1 MNYYIGY
8 PILADRMPFK
18 KFLSVIFFL
27 YCAANCFGQ
36 ETVDKHDKIFDN
48 LTERFTV
55 LKDSQDVK
63 HGLYQVFAKKNKLV
77 ARGMYTMGKKT
88 GTWHFYNKSGQLMQI
103 YNYDEKRLQFEAKQ
117 YIGSNISYLID
128 KTITDQDTVTK
139 PVKVGGRYFG
149 YLPYLSLYKT
159 PFSPFEYSINGAVA
173 EIELLISPL
182 GRLADYKVTVVFP
195 YINYTQTLKLDL
207 HLLKE
212 EDREFIPA
220 TFNHV
225 PILSRII
232 IKCRLDDDGGL
243 LFQYYDEF

>member
-1 MNYYIGY
+1 
-8 PILADRMPFK
+8 MPFK
-18 KFLSVIFFL
+18 KILSLTFLL
-27 YCAANCFGQ
+27 YSALSCFGQ
-36 ETVDKHDKIFDN
+36 ETIDKHDKIFDH

-55 LKDSQDVK
+55 LKDSQQVK
-63 HGLYQVFAKKNKLV
+63 NGLYQVFTKKDKLV

-88 GTWHFYNKSGQLMQI
+88 GVWHFYNKSGQLMQI

-128 KTITDQDTVTK
+128 KTITDKDTVTK

-149 YLPYLSLYKT
+149 YIPYLSLYKT
-159 PFSPFEYSINGAVA
+159 PFSPFEYNSSAA
-173 EIELLISPL
+173 EAEVELLVSPL
-182 GRLADYKVTVVFP
+182 GRLADYKIKVVFP
-195 YINYTQTLKLDL
+195 YMNYTQTLKLDL
-207 HLLKE
+207 NLLKK

-220 TFNHV
+220 TFNHQ
-225 PILSRII
+225 PILSRIL

>member
-1 MNYYIGY
+1 
-8 PILADRMPFK
+8 MPFK
-18 KFLSVIFFL
+18 KLLPVIFLL
-27 YCAANCFGQ
+27 YCALNCFGQ
-36 ETVDKHDKIFDN
+36 ETIDKHNKIFDN
-48 LTERFTV
+48 LIERFTV
-55 LKDSQDVK
+55 LKDSQKVK
-63 HGLYQVFAKKNKLV
+63 NGLYQVFTRKDKLV
-77 ARGMYTMGKKT
+77 VRGMYTMGKKT

-128 KTITDQDTVTK
+128 KTITDKDTVTK
-139 PVKVGGRYFG
+139 PVKTGGRYFG
-149 YLPYLSLYKT
+149 YIPYLSLYKT

-173 EIELLISPL
+173 EVELLVSPL

-195 YINYTQTLKLDL
+195 FINYTQTLKLDL
-207 HLLKE
+207 HLFKE